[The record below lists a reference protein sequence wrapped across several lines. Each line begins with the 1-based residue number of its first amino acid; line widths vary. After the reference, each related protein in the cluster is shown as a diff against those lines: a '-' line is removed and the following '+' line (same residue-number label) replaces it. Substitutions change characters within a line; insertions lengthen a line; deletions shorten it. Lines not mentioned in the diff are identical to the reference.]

1 MIATAATSG
10 IRPGRFVLR
19 VAVWLPAA
27 FLVWY
32 LAGPVLA
39 WPVAMLTTAVTR
51 TAFPDLVQRVEQ
63 QGHVLVIVSTLKPT
77 LATTEGMARGV
88 LSIDVNVLLYSFGW
102 PMLAALILAARQ
114 PRPLRNI
121 LLGYVVLVPF
131 VTWGVVAEFLKHL
144 VFDTG
149 PTVASQTGFGAA
161 QREAIAYAYQFG
173 VLILPTV
180 APAVFW
186 VLTHRRFLE
195 TFAGRAANAG
205 APRQ

>member
-39 WPVAMLTTAVTR
+39 WPVAMLTAAVTR
-51 TAFPDLVQRVEQ
+51 TAFSDLVQGVEQ
-63 QGHVLVIVSTLKPT
+63 QGHLLVFVSTLKPT

-88 LSIDVNVLLYSFGW
+88 LSIEVNVLLYSFGW

-114 PRPLRNI
+114 PHPLRTM
-121 LLGYVVLVPF
+121 LVGYAVLVPF

-149 PTVASQTGFGAA
+149 PAVASQTGFGPV
-161 QREAIAYAYQFG
+161 QREVIAYAYQFG

-195 TFAGRAANAG
+195 TFAGRGSAAG
-205 APRQ
+205 VPRQ

>member
-1 MIATAATSG
+1 MIATVARSG

-19 VAVWLPAA
+19 VAAWLPAA

-32 LAGPVLA
+32 LAGQVLA

-51 TAFPDLVQRVEQ
+51 TAFSDLVQSVEQ
-63 QGHVLVIVSTLKPT
+63 QGHLLVIVSTLKPAA
-77 LATTEGMARGV
+77 ATTETMARGL

-114 PRPLRNI
+114 PHPLRTM
-121 LLGYVVLVPF
+121 LFGYLVLVPF

-149 PTVASQTGFGAA
+149 TTVASQTGFDAL

-173 VLILPTV
+173 TLILPTV

-195 TFAGRAANAG
+195 TFAGRAA
-205 APRQ
+205 APRVPPQ

>member
-1 MIATAATSG
+1 VTATSG

-19 VAVWLPAA
+19 VAAWLPVA

-51 TAFPDLVQRVEQ
+51 TAFPDLVQSVEQ
-63 QGHVLVIVSTLKPT
+63 QGHLLLITSTLKPPV
-77 LATTEGMARGV
+77 ATTGSMSRGL

-114 PRPLRNI
+114 PHPLRTM
-121 LLGYVVLVPF
+121 LVGYVVLVPF
-131 VTWGVVAEFLKHL
+131 VTFGLVAEFLKHL

-149 PTVASQTGFGAA
+149 PVVASQTGFGAE

-195 TFAGRAANAG
+195 TFAERPAAPEAQ
-205 APRQ
+205 RQ

>member
-1 MIATAATSG
+1 M
-10 IRPGRFVLR
+10 LR
-19 VAVWLPAA
+19 VAAWLPAA

-39 WPVAMLTTAVTR
+39 WPVAMLTAAVTR
-51 TAFPDLVQRVEQ
+51 TAFSDLVQSVEQ
-63 QGHVLVIVSTLKPT
+63 HGHVLVITSTLKPPV
-77 LATTEGMARGV
+77 ATTQSMSRGL
-88 LSIDVNVLLYSFGW
+88 LSVDVNMLLYSFGW

-114 PRPLRNI
+114 PHQLRTM
-121 LLGYVVLVPF
+121 LVGYAVLVPF
-131 VTWGVVAEFLKHL
+131 VTWGLVAEFLKHL

-149 PTVASQTGFGAA
+149 PAVASQTGFGPL
-161 QREAIAYAYQFG
+161 QRELIAYVYQFG

-195 TFAGRAANAG
+195 TFAERPAAADTQ
-205 APRQ
+205 RQ

>member
-1 MIATAATSG
+1 MSSTAARPG

-19 VAVWLPAA
+19 VAAWLPAA

-32 LAGPVLA
+32 VAGPVLA

-51 TAFPDLVQRVEQ
+51 TAFPDLVQSVEQ
-63 QGHVLVIVSTLKPT
+63 HGHVLVITSTLKPPV
-77 LATTEGMARGV
+77 ATTQSMAKGL
-88 LSIDVNVLLYSFGW
+88 LSVDVNMLLYSFGW

-114 PRPLRNI
+114 PHRLRTM
-121 LLGYVVLVPF
+121 LLGYVVLIPF
-131 VTWGVVAEFLKHL
+131 VTWGLVAEFLKHL

-149 PTVASQTGFGAA
+149 ATVASQTGFTAL
-161 QREAIAYAYQFG
+161 QREVIAYAYQFG

-195 TFAGRAANAG
+195 TFAERPAG
-205 APRQ
+205 AEAQSQ

>member
-1 MIATAATSG
+1 
-10 IRPGRFVLR
+10 VLR
-19 VAVWLPAA
+19 VAAWLPLA

-39 WPVAMLTTAVTR
+39 WPVAMLTTAITR
-51 TAFPDLVQRVEQ
+51 GVFPDLVQGVEQ
-63 QGHVLVIVSTLKPT
+63 HGHALVIVSTLKPS
-77 LATTEGMARGV
+77 LATTENMARGL

-102 PMLAALILAARQ
+102 PMLAALTLAARQ
-114 PRPLRNI
+114 PHPLRTI
-121 LLGYVVLVPF
+121 LVGYVVLLPF

-149 PTVASQTGFGAA
+149 PAVASQTGFGPL
-161 QREAIAYAYQFG
+161 QREVIAYAYQFG

-195 TFAGRAANAG
+195 TFANGPAAAA

>member
-1 MIATAATSG
+1 MITTAATSG

-19 VAVWLPAA
+19 VAAWLPPA

-51 TAFPDLVQRVEQ
+51 TAFPGLVRSVEQ
-63 QGHVLVIVSTLKPT
+63 QGHLLVIVSTLKPT
-77 LATTEGMARGV
+77 LATTEGMAQGV

-114 PRPLRNI
+114 PHPLRTI
-121 LLGYVVLVPF
+121 LIGYVVLVPF
-131 VTWGVVAEFLKHL
+131 VTWGMVAEFLKHL

-149 PTVASQTGFGAA
+149 PTVASQTGFGAL

-173 VLILPTV
+173 ALILPTV

-186 VLTHRRFLE
+186 VLTHLRFLE
-195 TFAGRAANAG
+195 TFAGRAATAG
-205 APRQ
+205 VPRQ